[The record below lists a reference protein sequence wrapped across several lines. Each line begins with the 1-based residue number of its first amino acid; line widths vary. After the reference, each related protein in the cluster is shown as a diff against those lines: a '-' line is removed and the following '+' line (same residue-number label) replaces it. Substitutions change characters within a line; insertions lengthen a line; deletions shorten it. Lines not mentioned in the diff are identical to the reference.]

1 MLRCSKL
8 FVLHQGAPSCSSCT
22 KVLRCFKLFVKTMWG
37 EGVRHLCSLSSSHGL
52 RELGLLHEVGDG
64 LRELDGGR
72 RRAQPSRSGA
82 DGG

>member
-1 MLRCSKL
+1 
-8 FVLHQGAPSCSSCT
+8 
-22 KVLRCFKLFVKTMWG
+22 MWG

-64 LRELDGGR
+64 LRELGLLHEVGDGLRELDGGW

-82 DGG
+82 NGG